1 MVITAELHGLMMELI
16 LPMRLK
22 YPANDFGLYDM
33 AGNVAEWVADVY
45 RPIIDNESNDFNYFR
60 GNRYTKNKI
69 GADGKVEIVTLE
81 TMKKDTLSNGKIIV
95 RTFPGQIHKFLLMKT
110 KPT

>member
-1 MVITAELHGLMMELI
+1 MMELI

-22 YPANDFGLYDM
+22 YPANDFGLY
-33 AGNVAEWVADVY
+33 GWNVAEWVADVY

-69 GADGKVEIVTLE
+69 GADGRK
-81 TMKKDTLSNGKIIV
+81 LS
-95 RTFPGQIHKFLLMKT
+95 L
-110 KPT
+110 

>member
-1 MVITAELHGLMMELI
+1 
-16 LPMRLK
+16 
-22 YPANDFGLYDM
+22 M

-81 TMKKDTLSNGKIIV
+81 TMKKTL
-95 RTFPGQIHKFLLMKT
+95 
-110 KPT
+110 